1 MRRQEIDYTKQ
12 MNSLEIYKEREMANL
27 EVCEAKIELN
37 YKNINMYMFILM
49 VDMDDMYYVMHIF
62 LPVCTVYM

>member
-49 VDMDDMYYVMHIF
+49 VDMDASVM
-62 LPVCTVYM
+62 

>member
-27 EVCEAKIELN
+27 EVCDAKIELN
-37 YKNINMYMFILM
+37 YKNVNLDI
-49 VDMDDMYYVMHIF
+49 DMDGMYNVMHIHVV
-62 LPVCTVYM
+62 LPQYICEVY

>member
-37 YKNINMYMFILM
+37 YKNVFLDI
-49 VDMDDMYYVMHIF
+49 DMDGMYYVMHIV
-62 LPVCTVYM
+62 LPQYICEVY